1 MTALCFGPL
10 AKACD
15 PTDANC
21 MALSLVGDGDILGP
35 AYIGPYVATIAGV
48 QNVDVIC
55 DDFTTESSIGPGWLF
70 TTETVSSNFAEA
82 KFASYGTGAYE
93 EVAWLAEQL
102 QYNSAT
108 ACGSSGTTNC
118 QGDIQYAIWSIFD
131 PGTSGALANISGV
144 DLSTAQNLVT
154 EAAQNEGDNIGFTI
168 YTASALNS
176 PYGINQSQ
184 EFIVLT
190 PEPPALALLAVD
202 LCGVLGAVF
211 FFIRRGRK
219 VVRN

>member
-35 AYIGPYVATIAGV
+35 AYIGPYVATIAGT
-48 QNVDVIC
+48 QQVDVIC
-55 DDFTTESSIGPGWLF
+55 DDFATDSSIGPGWLF
-70 TTETVSSNFAEA
+70 TTETLSDLNGA
-82 KFASYGTGAYE
+82 KFASSGAGAYE

-108 ACGSSGTTNC
+108 ACGNSGTTNC

-131 PGTSGALANISGV
+131 PGALSAISGINNGV
-144 DLSTAQNLVT
+144 DLTTAQTLVS
-154 EAAQNEGDNIGFTI
+154 EAAQNEGDNIGITI
-168 YTASALNS
+168 YTASIAN

-219 VVRN
+219 VVRS